1 MSKISKDLKKIHMN
15 KKYSAVLN
23 RMFSIAETQMA
34 EKQILNNPQK
44 ANQNYTGILFY
55 I

>member
-1 MSKISKDLKKIHMN
+1 M
-15 KKYSAVLN
+15 
-23 RMFSIAETQMA
+23 AETQMA
-34 EKQILNNPQK
+34 EKQILNNHQS